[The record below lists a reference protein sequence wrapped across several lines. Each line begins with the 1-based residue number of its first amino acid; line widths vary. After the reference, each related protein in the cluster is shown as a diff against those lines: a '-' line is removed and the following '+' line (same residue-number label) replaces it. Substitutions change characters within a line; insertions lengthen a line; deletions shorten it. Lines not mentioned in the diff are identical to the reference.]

1 MSQIFDAVVI
11 GAGPAGS
18 CTAITLALAGWSVAL
33 IEKQEFPRRKVCGE
47 CIAASNLPLLDT
59 LGIGDEFVRVAGA
72 ELREVALMSRSRV
85 ISADLPEAQHPV
97 HRFGRALGRE
107 SLDLMLL
114 QRAARCGVQVLQPH
128 RVTRIVESADR
139 YVTQVVD
146 QTVGTA
152 YEIHSRVAI
161 RAQGSW
167 QPLPGERE
175 RRRTNRAASDLFA
188 FKANFESANLAEG
201 RLAVVSFTGG
211 YGGMVVADAQT
222 TTLAFCVR
230 GDALSRFRTAFPAD
244 TAGESMQFALLK
256 ECTGVRD
263 AIGGATRV
271 GPWLAAGPLAP
282 GIRVRQSLDGPF
294 LVGNA
299 AGEAHPIIGEGMSMA
314 LQSGWLLGRLLVG
327 ASNSLLSPLTSR
339 PGRHAFAVDYSAA
352 WRSAFARR
360 LHLAAIFAH
369 AAMRPSIA
377 VQLVPV
383 LNRWPWLIT
392 SAAKYSGKT
401 RFISSQPLPA
411 SRIESS
417 NVYRTLF
424 YNARGEKR

>member
-1 MSQIFDAVVI
+1 VSQIFDAVVI

-59 LGIGDEFVRVAGA
+59 LGIGDEFVRIAGA
-72 ELREVALMSRSRV
+72 ELREVALMSGSHV
-85 ISADLPEAQHPV
+85 ICAHLPEAQHPM

-107 SLDLMLL
+107 SLDLLLL
-114 QRAARCGVQVLQPH
+114 QRAARCGVQVLQPL
-128 RVTRIVESADR
+128 RVTGVVESADR

-146 QTVGTA
+146 QTRRTTF
-152 YEIHSRVAI
+152 ELHSRVAV

-188 FKANFESANLAEG
+188 FKANFKSADLSEG
-201 RLAVVSFTGG
+201 LLAVVSFTGG

-230 GDALSRFRTAFPAD
+230 GDALTRYRAEFPAD
-244 TAGESMQFALLK
+244 TAGESMQLALLE
-256 ECTGVRD
+256 ECRGVRD
-263 AIGGATRV
+263 SIGGATRFE
-271 GPWLAAGPLAP
+271 PWLAAGPLAP
-282 GIRVRQSLDGPF
+282 GIRVHQSLDGPF

-314 LQSGWLLGRLLVG
+314 MQSGWLLGRLMSN
-327 ASNSLLSPLTSR
+327 ASHRLLSPPASR
-339 PGRHAFAVDYSAA
+339 ADRHAFAVRYSTA
-352 WRSAFARR
+352 WRRAFLRR
-360 LHLAAIFAH
+360 LRLAAVFAH
-369 AAMRPSIA
+369 AAMRPAIA
-377 VQLVPV
+377 VQFVPL
-383 LNRWPWLIT
+383 LNRWPSLIT
-392 SAAKYSGKT
+392 SAAGFSGKT
-401 RFISSQPLPA
+401 RFISSQPLPEL
-411 SRIESS
+411 RIETF
-417 NVYRTLF
+417 RRIP
-424 YNARGEKR
+424 NAHS